1 MTALPSRIAQR
12 HEHPFL
18 GSNGGWDSKAS
29 VVREESMREHGPWQ
43 VRDTRQVYRDP
54 WVGLTVDDVVRPD
67 GTPGTFSVVH
77 VRPGVSVVALDDAG
91 LVYLTEEFRY
101 AVGRMS
107 LEVVSGGVED
117 GEEPLAAARREL
129 KEELGIEAGEW
140 IDLGRA
146 DPFTSMVRSP
156 ARLFLARRL
165 QFGEH
170 DQDGA
175 ELIRCVTMPLA
186 EAVQAVLDS
195 RITHSVSCL
204 AILKAAWRVQL
215 SPVR

>member
-1 MTALPSRIAQR
+1 
-12 HEHPFL
+12 
-18 GSNGGWDSKAS
+18 
-29 VVREESMREHGPWQ
+29 MREHGPW
-43 VRDTRQVYRDP
+43 RIMDTRQVYRDP

-77 VRPGVSVVALDDAG
+77 IKPGISVVAMDDAG
-91 LVYLTEEFRY
+91 VVYLTEEFRY
-101 AVGRMS
+101 SVGRMS

-129 KEELGIEAGEW
+129 KEELGIAANDW
-140 IDLGRA
+140 TDLGRA
-146 DPFTSMVRSP
+146 DPFTSMVLSP
-156 ARLFLARRL
+156 ARLFLARQL

-170 DQDGA
+170 DRDGA
-175 ELIRCVTMPLA
+175 ELIRCVPMPLT

-204 AILKAAWRVQL
+204 AILKAAWRL
-215 SPVR
+215 DKEYRP